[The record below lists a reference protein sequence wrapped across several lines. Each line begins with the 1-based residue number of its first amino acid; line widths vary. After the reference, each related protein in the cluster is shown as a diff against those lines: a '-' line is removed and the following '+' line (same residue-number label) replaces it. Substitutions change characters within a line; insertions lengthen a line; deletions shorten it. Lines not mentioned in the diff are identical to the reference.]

1 MFFDRLPPFGGW
13 RGRGKFTKLIEHLFY
28 DRWVWGAL
36 MSGPGG
42 RDPEQESG
50 VRDLRAAQR
59 DPVVADGTG
68 HASAAP
74 AGAANDPVSGNGAAA
89 SSAAPPSDAL
99 ADRSTVSAGSATDG
113 AVDDRAT
120 DDPAADRSGASS
132 RSAGDAAQTG
142 RSAHAETGADV
153 ANGPSAGGSSPADPA
168 LASLCALLALHNIA
182 ADPAQLR
189 HELGHDDPLSAG
201 DMIRLAKR
209 FQGVKAREKGFD
221 WAGLAKAPL
230 PALAEGVDGSWFIL
244 GRVAEDKALIQLSG
258 AAPEQLDAAALQG
271 LWSGRLVLVT
281 TREGMAGGAGTFDVS
296 WFFPQIVKYRRMF
309 GEVLLVTLAINLL
322 GLAAP
327 LFFQNV
333 VDKVLVHNTMGTLSV
348 LFWGFVGV
356 SLWEVAFGWIR
367 TRLYSET
374 AQKIDVELGARLFRH
389 LLRLPLSFF
398 EARRAGDTVTRV
410 RELET
415 IRSFLTDSSLTL
427 LVDPLFAVVF
437 LIAMSLYSLKLT
449 AIVLITIPLYALIS
463 IMVTGPMRMRLDE
476 KFERGAANNALL
488 VETVSGIQTV
498 KAGAVEPQWQ
508 TRWEKQLAGYVA
520 ASQRVVNLG
529 NIGQQAVQLVSKL
542 SMALILFFGAKAVI
556 SGALTVGGLIAFNM
570 FAQRVSGPVLK
581 MAQLWQDF
589 QQVRIAVARLGDVL
603 NVHPEPGAGSR
614 TTLPK
619 IKGQIAFEHVR
630 FRYAPDGRAV
640 LDDVS
645 IDIPAGTSL
654 GICGTSGS
662 GKSTLTRLL
671 QRLHT
676 PEAGRVLVDGVDIA
690 SIDPAWLRRQI
701 GVVLQ
706 ENILFSRSIREN
718 IALSQPALPMEVVQM
733 AARMAGAN
741 DFILEL
747 PQGYDTPVVERGA
760 NLSGG
765 QRQRIAIARA
775 LVTNPAILILDEA
788 TSALDAESEEI
799 VQTNLSQMAQGRTVI
814 IIAHRL
820 SAIRQCDR
828 IITLEKGR
836 IVEGGTHDELLRSGG
851 RYAELHH
858 RQMGVQGM
866 AAE

>member
-1 MFFDRLPPFGGW
+1 MF
-13 RGRGKFTKLIEHLFY
+13 
-28 DRWVWGAL
+28 
-36 MSGPGG
+36 GPGG
-42 RDPEQESG
+42 EGPEAES
-50 VRDLRAAQR
+50 VPHKR
-59 DPVVADGTG
+59 
-68 HASAAP
+68 ASA
-74 AGAANDPVSGNGAAA
+74 NC
-89 SSAAPPSDAL
+89 
-99 ADRSTVSAGSATDG
+99 
-113 AVDDRAT
+113 DD
-120 DDPAADRSGASS
+120 
-132 RSAGDAAQTG
+132 
-142 RSAHAETGADV
+142 
-153 ANGPSAGGSSPADPA
+153 
-168 LASLCALLALHNIA
+168 ASLSALCAILSLHNIP

-189 HELGHDDPLSAG
+189 HELGHDDVPASG
-201 DMIRLAKR
+201 DLIRLAKS
-209 FQGVKAREKGFD
+209 FSGVRARETSTE
-221 WAGLAKAPL
+221 WAGLVRVPL
-230 PALAEGVDGSWFIL
+230 PALARTHDGDWFII
-244 GRVAEDKALIQLSG
+244 GRVADDKALIQHPG
-258 AAPEQLDAAALQG
+258 RPPEQIDPATLQG
-271 LWSGRLVLVT
+271 LWTGALVLIT
-281 TREGMAGGAGTFDVS
+281 TRESMAGGSGRFDVT

-322 GLAAP
+322 GLATP

-356 SLWEVAFGWIR
+356 SFWEVAFGWIR

-374 AQKIDVELGARLFRH
+374 TQKIDVELGARLFRH
-389 LLRLPLSFF
+389 LLRLPLSYF
-398 EARRAGDTVTRV
+398 EVRRAGDTVTRV

-427 LVDPLFAVVF
+427 LIDPLFAVVF
-437 LIAMSLYSLKLT
+437 LVAMSLYSLKLT

-463 IMVTGPMRMRLDE
+463 ALVTGPMRRRLDE

-508 TRWEKQLAGYVA
+508 QRWERQLAGYVA

-529 NIGQQAVQLVSKL
+529 NIGQQSVQLVSKL
-542 SMALILFFGAKAVI
+542 SMALILYFGAKAVI
-556 SGALTVGGLIAFNM
+556 SGELTVGGLIAFNM

-589 QQVRIAVARLGDVL
+589 QQVRIAVERLGDVL
-603 NVHPEPGAGSR
+603 NVAPEPGAGSR
-614 TTLPK
+614 AALPR
-619 IKGQIAFEHVR
+619 IKGHVSFEHVR

-640 LDDVS
+640 LDEVS

-706 ENILFSRSIREN
+706 ENILFNRSIREN
-718 IALSQPALPMEVVQM
+718 IALSQPALPMEIVQT
-733 AARMAGAN
+733 AARMAGAHE
-741 DFILEL
+741 FILEL

-775 LVTNPAILILDEA
+775 LVTNPSILILDEA
-788 TSALDAESEEI
+788 TSALDAESEEV

-836 IVEGGTHDELLRSGG
+836 IIESGTHDELLRSGG
-851 RYAELHH
+851 RYAELHQ